1 MKYRI
6 LVYGDSLGW
15 GIIPGTRS
23 RYPFDQRWPGILELE
38 LQKKGKDARII
49 EDCLNGRR
57 TVCDDPFK
65 PGRNGLEGLET
76 KMEVHSPLSLVI
88 VCLGT
93 NDFQTVHNFNAE
105 LSAAGLASIVN
116 AIRRAPV
123 EPGMPVPPVLLVA
136 PPDFLKPKGDL
147 APKFENAVKK
157 STGSHRG
164 HQGKSHGLW
173 AACFLMPVSS
183 SHTKPRSTAFI
194 MDAAATTELI
204 GKALAERTGKHSWP
218 DTKHPGTIQTAG
230 TPFAHVSE
238 PNVKPTFCCATAAA
252 TTPEP

>member
-157 STGSHRG
+157 SSGFTEAVKATAMTLGCLFFDA
-164 HQGKSHGLW
+164 GLF
-173 AACFLMPVSS
+173 AI
-183 SHTKPRSTAFI
+183 RSRVDGI
-194 MDAAATTELI
+194 HMDAQQHELM
-204 GKALAERTGKHSWP
+204 GKALAGELEK
-218 DTKHPGTIQTAG
+218 ILA
-230 TPFAHVSE
+230 
-238 PNVKPTFCCATAAA
+238 
-252 TTPEP
+252 